1 MAHGASSAHI
11 LFGQNLVHP
20 APVTSR
26 GDAFFWQE
34 ADGARVPPDCAPAK
48 CPCALSADGLA
59 WPSHSIRS
67 LDGTVKLVA
76 MSDKLA
82 PLYWCCVTPALRRD
96 AGRREILL
104 SVERASPDPL
114 SPRRDHTELGSGQR
128 ISPIIRQGPL
138 DHQDDHVSKH
148 SSRCQ
153 SSMLRQHDDDAH
165 KFAKWLY
172 HLATWLEGAEPPSA
186 SSCALHPRLARS

>member
-1 MAHGASSAHI
+1 
-11 LFGQNLVHP
+11 
-20 APVTSR
+20 
-26 GDAFFWQE
+26 
-34 ADGARVPPDCAPAK
+34 
-48 CPCALSADGLA
+48 
-59 WPSHSIRS
+59 
-67 LDGTVKLVA
+67 

-96 AGRREILL
+96 ASRREILL
-104 SVERASPDPL
+104 SVECGSPDPP

-128 ISPIIRQGPL
+128 ISPIGRQGPL

-153 SSMLRQHDDDAH
+153 SSMLPQDDDEYQTLGR
-165 KFAKWLY
+165 WLY

-186 SSCALHPRLARS
+186 SSCALHPRLARSQITRLAQKCLLQSRGRGGSARARIEKKFMIGVAKRRCLRVPHFRIEGPSDPKEGPRGSLIACVRGVAAQR

>member
-1 MAHGASSAHI
+1 MAAWTSSDR
-11 LFGQNLVHP
+11 Q
-20 APVTSR
+20 
-26 GDAFFWQE
+26 
-34 ADGARVPPDCAPAK
+34 PAK

-59 WPSHSIRS
+59 WLSHSIRS

-104 SVERASPDPL
+104 SVECGSPDPL

-128 ISPIIRQGPL
+128 ISPIGRQGPL
-138 DHQDDHVSKH
+138 DHQDDLDAWQRQLVNFAGQRKPTTKALLARKH
-148 SSRCQ
+148 CAHSAHAWRRPDDSRRCRALQ
-153 SSMLRQHDDDAH
+153 
-165 KFAKWLY
+165 
-172 HLATWLEGAEPPSA
+172 
-186 SSCALHPRLARS
+186 LHPVPLCGSEHVP